1 MIIKIDSVLK
11 ERKKTRNWLSEETGI
26 TYANI
31 CNLCNGKTTSIQFD
45 KIEKICSVLD
55 CSIENVFQPE
65 YIAINRKSVYENK
78 INKITDKGDTT
89 Q

>member
-11 ERKKTRNWLSEETGI
+11 SQNKSRNWLSEETGI

-31 CNLCNGKTTSIQFD
+31 CNLCNGKTTGIQFD
-45 KIEKICSVLD
+45 NLEKICNVLKCSVSDIL
-55 CSIENVFQPE
+55 EPE
-65 YIAINRKSVYENK
+65 YFEINRIIVYQNK
-78 INKITDKGDTT
+78 IKKN

>member
-31 CNLCNGKTTSIQFD
+31 CNLCNGKTTSVQFD
-45 KIEKICSVLD
+45 KI
-55 CSIENVFQPE
+55 
-65 YIAINRKSVYENK
+65 
-78 INKITDKGDTT
+78 
-89 Q
+89 